1 MGLEPAIS
9 AMVCFDKAV
18 SKIAKNVGVDLRAKS
33 ERGEARPH
41 PFREMYQELIS
52 LTPQRDGS
60 SNRRSRTRRDIL
72 RATLELVEM
81 GKPLTVQSIANQSG
95 VSKPT
100 IYRYYN
106 SPEEIERDA
115 FMSEIA
121 ADRAVSIF
129 NSVSQ
134 TVSEETDVRRRVHLL
149 ARTMPQMINANS
161 AFLRSLM
168 VQHYRRP
175 DERPEWFSSLVQQM
189 INNVLEPVR
198 PQLTVQDY
206 RHLCT
211 LLAAHLMADG
221 YLIIEDRAKSFGV
234 TAGETTRIAVD
245 LLLDRYLG
253 TTSMLGTSPRYP
265 AAG

>member
-1 MGLEPAIS
+1 
-9 AMVCFDKAV
+9 
-18 SKIAKNVGVDLRAKS
+18 
-33 ERGEARPH
+33 
-41 PFREMYQELIS
+41 MYQELIS
-52 LTPQRDGS
+52 LAPQRDGS
-60 SNRRSRTRRDIL
+60 SNRRSRTRKDIL

-81 GKPLTVQSIANQSG
+81 GKTLTVQTIANQSG

-121 ADRAVSIF
+121 AERAVSIF
-129 NSVSQ
+129 NSASQ
-134 TVSEETDVRRRVHLL
+134 AMAEEPDVRQRVHLL
-149 ARTMPQMINANS
+149 ARTMPQLISANS

-175 DERPEWFSSLVQQM
+175 DERPEWFSSLVQQL
-189 INNVLEPVR
+189 INNVLEPIR
-198 PQLTVQDY
+198 RQLTVQDY
-206 RHLCT
+206 RQLFA
-211 LLAAHLMADG
+211 LLATHLLADG
-221 YLIIEDRAKSFGV
+221 YLVLDDRAKSFGV

-253 TTSMLGTSPRYP
+253 TTSVLGVSPRYP

>member
-18 SKIAKNVGVDLRAKS
+18 SKIAKNVGFDLRAKS

-60 SNRRSRTRRDIL
+60 SNRRSRTRKDIL

-134 TVSEETDVRRRVHLL
+134 TVSEETDVRQRVHLL
-149 ARTMPQMINANS
+149 ARTINDRRNALL
-161 AFLRSLM
+161 ALIICGM
-168 VQHYRRP
+168 VRASRCT
-175 DERPEWFSSLVQQM
+175 RWRTSVSSLVQQL

-198 PQLTVQDY
+198 RQLTVQDY

-253 TTSMLGTSPRYP
+253 TTNMLGTSPRYP

>member
-1 MGLEPAIS
+1 
-9 AMVCFDKAV
+9 
-18 SKIAKNVGVDLRAKS
+18 
-33 ERGEARPH
+33 
-41 PFREMYQELIS
+41 MYQELIS
-52 LTPQRDGS
+52 ITPPRDGS
-60 SNRRSRTRRDIL
+60 SNRRSRTRKDIL

-81 GKPLTVQSIANQSG
+81 GKTLTVQSIANQSG

-121 ADRAVSIF
+121 AERAVSIF
-129 NSVSQ
+129 NSASQ
-134 TVSEETDVRRRVHLL
+134 AVAEEPDVRQRVHLL
-149 ARTMPQMINANS
+149 ARMMPQLISANS

-189 INNVLEPVR
+189 INNVLEPIR
-198 PQLTVQDY
+198 RQLTVQDY
-206 RHLCT
+206 RQLCA
-211 LLAAHLMADG
+211 LLALHLLADG
-221 YLIIEDRAKSFGV
+221 YLILDDRAKSFGV
-234 TAGETTRIAVD
+234 TAAETTRVAVD
-245 LLLDRYLG
+245 VLLDRYLG
-253 TTSMLGTSPRYP
+253 TTSILGASPRYP

>member
-1 MGLEPAIS
+1 
-9 AMVCFDKAV
+9 
-18 SKIAKNVGVDLRAKS
+18 
-33 ERGEARPH
+33 
-41 PFREMYQELIS
+41 MYQELIS
-52 LTPQRDGS
+52 LAPQRDGS
-60 SNRRSRTRRDIL
+60 SNRRSRTRKDIL

-81 GKPLTVQSIANQSG
+81 GKTLTVQTIANQSG

-121 ADRAVSIF
+121 AERAVSIF
-129 NSVSQ
+129 NSASQ
-134 TVSEETDVRRRVHLL
+134 AMAEEPDVRQRVHLL
-149 ARTMPQMINANS
+149 ARTTPQLISANS

-175 DERPEWFSSLVQQM
+175 DERPEWFSSLVQQL
-189 INNVLEPVR
+189 INNVLEPIR
-198 PQLTVQDY
+198 RQLTVQDY
-206 RHLCT
+206 RQLCA
-211 LLAAHLMADG
+211 LLATHLLADG
-221 YLIIEDRAKSFGV
+221 YLVLDDRAKSFGV

-245 LLLDRYLG
+245 LLLDRYVG
-253 TTSMLGTSPRYP
+253 ATSVLGTSPRYP

>member
-1 MGLEPAIS
+1 
-9 AMVCFDKAV
+9 
-18 SKIAKNVGVDLRAKS
+18 
-33 ERGEARPH
+33 
-41 PFREMYQELIS
+41 MYQELIS
-52 LTPQRDGS
+52 LAPQRDGS
-60 SNRRSRTRRDIL
+60 SNRRSRTRKDIL

-81 GKPLTVQSIANQSG
+81 GKTLTVQTIANQSG

-121 ADRAVSIF
+121 AERAVSIF
-129 NSVSQ
+129 NSASQ
-134 TVSEETDVRRRVHLL
+134 AVAEVQDVRQRVHLL
-149 ARTMPQMINANS
+149 ARTMPQLISTNS

-175 DERPEWFSSLVQQM
+175 DERPEWFSSLVQQL
-189 INNVLEPVR
+189 INNVLEPIR
-198 PQLTVQDY
+198 RQLTVQDY
-206 RHLCT
+206 RQLCA
-211 LLAAHLMADG
+211 LLATHLLADG
-221 YLIIEDRAKSFGV
+221 YLVLDDRAKSFGV
-234 TAGETTRIAVD
+234 TASETTRIAVD

-253 TTSMLGTSPRYP
+253 TTSVLGASPRYP

>member
-1 MGLEPAIS
+1 
-9 AMVCFDKAV
+9 
-18 SKIAKNVGVDLRAKS
+18 
-33 ERGEARPH
+33 
-41 PFREMYQELIS
+41 MYQELIS
-52 LTPQRDGS
+52 ITPPRDGS
-60 SNRRSRTRRDIL
+60 SNRRSRTRKDIL

-81 GKPLTVQSIANQSG
+81 GKTLTVQSIANQSG

-121 ADRAVSIF
+121 AERAVSIF
-129 NSVSQ
+129 NSASQ
-134 TVSEETDVRRRVHLL
+134 AVAEEPDVRQRVHLL
-149 ARTMPQMINANS
+149 ARMMPQLISANS

-189 INNVLEPVR
+189 INNVLEPIR
-198 PQLTVQDY
+198 RQLTVQDY
-206 RHLCT
+206 RQLCA
-211 LLAAHLMADG
+211 LLAMHLLADG
-221 YLIIEDRAKSFGV
+221 YLILDDRAKSFGV
-234 TAGETTRIAVD
+234 TAAETTRVAVD
-245 LLLDRYLG
+245 VLLDRYLG
-253 TTSMLGTSPRYP
+253 TTSILGASPRYP

>member
-1 MGLEPAIS
+1 
-9 AMVCFDKAV
+9 
-18 SKIAKNVGVDLRAKS
+18 
-33 ERGEARPH
+33 
-41 PFREMYQELIS
+41 MYQELIS
-52 LTPQRDGS
+52 LAPQRDGS
-60 SNRRSRTRRDIL
+60 SNRRSRTRKDIL

-81 GKPLTVQSIANQSG
+81 GKALTVQAIANQSG

-121 ADRAVSIF
+121 AERAVSIF
-129 NSVSQ
+129 NSASQ
-134 TVSEETDVRRRVHLL
+134 AVAEEPDVRQRVHLL
-149 ARTMPQMINANS
+149 ARTMPQLISANS

-175 DERPEWFSSLVQQM
+175 DERPEWFSSLVQQL
-189 INNVLEPVR
+189 INNVLEPIR
-198 PQLTVQDY
+198 RQLTVQDY
-206 RHLCT
+206 RQLCA
-211 LLAAHLMADG
+211 LLATYLFADG
-221 YLIIEDRAKSFGV
+221 YLVLDDRAKSFGV
-234 TAGETTRIAVD
+234 TPAETTRIAVD

-253 TTSMLGTSPRYP
+253 TTSVLGASPRYP

>member
-1 MGLEPAIS
+1 
-9 AMVCFDKAV
+9 
-18 SKIAKNVGVDLRAKS
+18 
-33 ERGEARPH
+33 
-41 PFREMYQELIS
+41 MYQELIS
-52 LTPQRDGS
+52 LAPQRDGT
-60 SNRRSRTRRDIL
+60 SNRRSRTRKDIL

-81 GKPLTVQSIANQSG
+81 GKTLTVQTIANQSG

-121 ADRAVSIF
+121 AERAVSIF
-129 NSVSQ
+129 NSASQ
-134 TVSEETDVRRRVHLL
+134 AMAEEPDVRQRVHLL
-149 ARTMPQMINANS
+149 ALTLPQLINANS

-175 DERPEWFSSLVQQM
+175 DERPEWFSSLVQQL
-189 INNVLEPVR
+189 INKVLEPIR
-198 PQLTVQDY
+198 RQLTVHDY
-206 RHLCT
+206 RQLCA
-211 LLAAHLMADG
+211 LLATHLLADG
-221 YLIIEDRAKSFGV
+221 YLVLDDRAKSFGV

-245 LLLDRYLG
+245 LLLDRFLG
-253 TTSMLGTSPRYP
+253 TTSVLGASPRYP

>member
-1 MGLEPAIS
+1 
-9 AMVCFDKAV
+9 
-18 SKIAKNVGVDLRAKS
+18 
-33 ERGEARPH
+33 
-41 PFREMYQELIS
+41 MYQELIS
-52 LTPQRDGS
+52 LAPQRDGS
-60 SNRRSRTRRDIL
+60 SNRRSRTRKDIL

-81 GKPLTVQSIANQSG
+81 GKTLTVQTIANQSG

-121 ADRAVSIF
+121 AERAVSIF
-129 NSVSQ
+129 NSASQ
-134 TVSEETDVRRRVHLL
+134 AMAEEPDVRQRVHLL
-149 ARTMPQMINANS
+149 ARTMPQLISANS

-175 DERPEWFSSLVQQM
+175 DERPEWFSSLVQQL
-189 INNVLEPVR
+189 INNVLEPIR
-198 PQLTVQDY
+198 RQLTVQDY
-206 RHLCT
+206 RQLCA
-211 LLAAHLMADG
+211 LLATHLLADG
-221 YLIIEDRAKSFGV
+221 YLVLDGRAKSFGV

-245 LLLDRYLG
+245 LLLDRYVG
-253 TTSMLGTSPRYP
+253 ATSVLGTSPRYP

>member
-1 MGLEPAIS
+1 
-9 AMVCFDKAV
+9 
-18 SKIAKNVGVDLRAKS
+18 
-33 ERGEARPH
+33 
-41 PFREMYQELIS
+41 MYQELIS
-52 LTPQRDGS
+52 LAPQRDGT
-60 SNRRSRTRRDIL
+60 SNRRSRTRKDIL

-81 GKPLTVQSIANQSG
+81 GKTLTVQTIANQSG

-121 ADRAVSIF
+121 AERAVSIF
-129 NSVSQ
+129 NSASQ
-134 TVSEETDVRRRVHLL
+134 AMAEEPDVRQRVHLL
-149 ARTMPQMINANS
+149 ARTMPQLISANS

-175 DERPEWFSSLVQQM
+175 DERPEWFSSLVQQL
-189 INNVLEPVR
+189 INNVLEPIR
-198 PQLTVQDY
+198 RQLTVQDY
-206 RHLCT
+206 RQLCA
-211 LLAAHLMADG
+211 LLATHLLADG
-221 YLIIEDRAKSFGV
+221 YLVLDDRAKSFGV

-253 TTSMLGTSPRYP
+253 TTSVLGASPRYP

>member
-1 MGLEPAIS
+1 
-9 AMVCFDKAV
+9 
-18 SKIAKNVGVDLRAKS
+18 
-33 ERGEARPH
+33 
-41 PFREMYQELIS
+41 MYQELIS
-52 LTPQRDGS
+52 LAPQRDGT
-60 SNRRSRTRRDIL
+60 SNRRSRTRKDIL

-81 GKPLTVQSIANQSG
+81 GKTLTVQTIANQSG

-121 ADRAVSIF
+121 AERAVSIF
-129 NSVSQ
+129 NSASQ
-134 TVSEETDVRRRVHLL
+134 AVAEVQDVRQRVHLL
-149 ARTMPQMINANS
+149 ARTMPQLISTNS

-175 DERPEWFSSLVQQM
+175 DERPEWFSSLVQQL
-189 INNVLEPVR
+189 INNVLEPIR
-198 PQLTVQDY
+198 RQLTVQDY
-206 RHLCT
+206 RQLCA
-211 LLAAHLMADG
+211 LLATHLLADG
-221 YLIIEDRAKSFGV
+221 YLVLDDRAKSFGV

-253 TTSMLGTSPRYP
+253 TTSVLGASPRYP

>member
-1 MGLEPAIS
+1 
-9 AMVCFDKAV
+9 
-18 SKIAKNVGVDLRAKS
+18 
-33 ERGEARPH
+33 
-41 PFREMYQELIS
+41 
-52 LTPQRDGS
+52 
-60 SNRRSRTRRDIL
+60 
-72 RATLELVEM
+72 M
-81 GKPLTVQSIANQSG
+81 GKTLTVQTIANQSG

-121 ADRAVSIF
+121 AERAVSIF
-129 NSVSQ
+129 NSASQ
-134 TVSEETDVRRRVHLL
+134 AMAEEDADVRQRVHLL
-149 ARTMPQMINANS
+149 ARTMPQLISANS

-175 DERPEWFSSLVQQM
+175 DERPEWFSSLVQQL
-189 INNVLEPVR
+189 INNVLEPIR
-198 PQLTVQDY
+198 RQLTVQDY
-206 RHLCT
+206 RQLCA
-211 LLAAHLMADG
+211 LLATHLLADG
-221 YLIIEDRAKSFGV
+221 YLVLDDRAKSFGV

-253 TTSMLGTSPRYP
+253 TTSVLGASPRYP

>member
-1 MGLEPAIS
+1 
-9 AMVCFDKAV
+9 
-18 SKIAKNVGVDLRAKS
+18 
-33 ERGEARPH
+33 
-41 PFREMYQELIS
+41 MYQELIS
-52 LTPQRDGS
+52 LAPQRDGS
-60 SNRRSRTRRDIL
+60 SNRRSRTRKDIL

-81 GKPLTVQSIANQSG
+81 GKTLTVQTIANQSG

-121 ADRAVSIF
+121 AERAVSIF
-129 NSVSQ
+129 NSASQ
-134 TVSEETDVRRRVHLL
+134 AMAEEPDVRQRVHLL
-149 ARTMPQMINANS
+149 ARTMPQLISANS

-175 DERPEWFSSLVQQM
+175 DERPEWFSSLVQQL
-189 INNVLEPVR
+189 INNVLEPIR
-198 PQLTVQDY
+198 RQLTVQDY
-206 RHLCT
+206 RQLCA
-211 LLAAHLMADG
+211 LLATHLLADG
-221 YLIIEDRAKSFGV
+221 YLVLDDRAKSFGV

-245 LLLDRYLG
+245 LLLDRYVG
-253 TTSMLGTSPRYP
+253 ATSVLGTSPRYP